1 MNILLIIQ
9 DKDQISKEAYR
20 IYEKLKLAQCVPLD
34 VFGKVRYFTSVSVTV
49 TLSPFICFFLSLSF
63 FYTPSVSLSLSLS
76 DTFSLSLSLSFCLAV
91 SLIALFHF
99 PPAYLSISHPLYII
113 YFKQIY
119 LAHYP
124 HPFFLVVLS
133 DDCSTFSTS
142 FYHVF
147 PLLLPS
153 LPPCLPL
160 PPPFLNSL
168 LSLSKPSR

>member
-1 MNILLIIQ
+1 MCATGCVRQGEILDLCFCYCNF
-9 DKDQISKEAYR
+9 ISLY
-20 IYEKLKLAQCVPLD
+20 LFLPLFVFLLHSLCV
-34 VFGKVRYFTSVSVTV
+34 T
-49 TLSPFICFFLSLSF
+49 
-63 FYTPSVSLSLSLS
+63 LSLSLS